1 MPKESL
7 PVSDAL
13 TDAIVAL
20 NAQLD
25 LPHVLD
31 KFLEASTEHTGA
43 RYSAINVLNEE
54 GVSIDFHYTGM
65 DPHVWQMLGRAPN
78 SVGVLS
84 QIPADGTLRI
94 DEITTHP
101 SFEGLP
107 KGHPPLGA
115 FLGTAL
121 KVRGHVFGYL
131 YLANKEGGFT
141 PRDEA
146 VVQALAAATSVAI
159 DNAQL
164 YEDALARERW
174 LEASQ
179 TITTS
184 LLANPGD
191 EEAFAEIVEAARDL
205 AGATHVALVLPGVE
219 NEWVMEFTTG
229 PAAGELLG
237 LVLPQDG
244 FAMTTIRSGEGTIAA
259 EPPGGTILEPVRGFG
274 ATLYAPLRAQ
284 GRTVGLLMLW
294 RDRGQPAFDDHD
306 LTTAQRFANQAA
318 LALSLAELSHV
329 KNVTS
334 MLEDRE
340 RLADDLHDFVSQE
353 LFATAIQLE
362 TIAENVP
369 AEFKPRLLGVLDHVK
384 RAQREVR
391 GVMSSLA
398 GQRTSEPLS
407 ERVRR
412 DLVMAQDSLGFA
424 PTVQVEWASVS
435 HAIAGD
441 PTLSDDVCAVVREL
455 LSNVV
460 RHADA
465 LAVHLTIEAKDGRL
479 VVRTTDDG
487 IGPAGAQQR
496 HSGTSNLA
504 NRAIRRRGTFTLSA
518 VRPGSDRPGTVAE
531 WNVEAPG

>member
-1 MPKESL
+1 M
-7 PVSDAL
+7 SDAL
-13 TDAIVAL
+13 TEAIVAL

-31 KFLEASTEHTGA
+31 KFLDASTVHTGA
-43 RYSAINVLNEE
+43 RYSAINVLDSE
-54 GVSIDFHYTGM
+54 GVSVDFHYTGM
-65 DPHVWQMLGRAPN
+65 SPHVWEMLGRAPN

-84 QIPADGTLRI
+84 QIPSEGTLNI
-94 DEITTHP
+94 AEITDHP

-121 KVRGHVFGYL
+121 KVRGTVFGYL
-131 YLANKEGGFT
+131 YLANKDGGFT
-141 PRDEA
+141 EADET
-146 VVQALAAATSVAI
+146 VVLALAAATSVAI

-164 YEDALARERW
+164 YEGALARERW

-179 TITTS
+179 EITTS
-184 LLANPGD
+184 LLSNPGD
-191 EEAFAEIVEAARDL
+191 EEAFEEIVEAAKEL
-205 AGATHVALVLPGVE
+205 AGASHVALVLPGVDD
-219 NEWVMEFTTG
+219 EWVMEFT
-229 PAAGELLG
+229 AGDSADRLLG
-237 LVLPQDG
+237 LVLPQEG
-244 FAMTTIRSGEGTIAA
+244 YAMSTIRTGEGTIAA
-259 EPPGGTILEPVRGFG
+259 EPPGGTILDPVRDFG
-274 ATLYAPLRAQ
+274 PTLYAPLQAQ

-294 RDRGQPAFDDHD
+294 RDKGQAAFDDHD
-306 LTTAQRFANQAA
+306 LATAQRFANQAA
-318 LALSLAELSHV
+318 MALSLAELNHV

-362 TIAENVP
+362 TMADNVP
-369 AEFKPRLLGVLDHVK
+369 AEFRERLLNTLEHVK

-391 GVMSSLA
+391 GVMSSLS

-412 DLVMAQDSLGFA
+412 ELVMAQDSMGFA
-424 PTVQVEWASVS
+424 PTVQVEWASVA

-441 PTLSDDVCAVVREL
+441 PSLSDDVCAVVREL
-455 LSNVV
+455 LSNIV
-460 RHADA
+460 RHAKA
-465 LAVHLTIEAKDGRL
+465 TAVHLTIEAKGNRL
-479 VVRTTDDG
+479 SVVTTDDG
-487 IGPAGAQQR
+487 IGPAGATAR

-504 NRAIRRRGTFTLSA
+504 NRAIRRRGTFTLST
-518 VRPGSDRPGTVAE
+518 VRPGSSRPGTVAE
-531 WNVEAPG
+531 WNVEAAG